1 MFIKNI
7 IQGSDGMK
15 LVVGLGNP
23 SKAYENTR
31 HNVGFSFLDYYLEEK
46 FEDVV
51 WSKKNNGLIY
61 STVVGGEKILFLKP
75 QTYMNLSGDAVHK
88 VVDYY
93 NIDLNDILIISDD
106 LDLNIG
112 NFKLKLSGSSGG
124 HNGIKDIQN
133 KLNSN
138 DIKRLKIG
146 ISNNK
151 GIDTKDYVLSEFNRN
166 EIKKLKEVFKEL
178 CLVMDDYFVLS
189 FEDLMNKYNR
199 KNR

>member
-1 MFIKNI
+1 
-7 IQGSDGMK
+7 MK